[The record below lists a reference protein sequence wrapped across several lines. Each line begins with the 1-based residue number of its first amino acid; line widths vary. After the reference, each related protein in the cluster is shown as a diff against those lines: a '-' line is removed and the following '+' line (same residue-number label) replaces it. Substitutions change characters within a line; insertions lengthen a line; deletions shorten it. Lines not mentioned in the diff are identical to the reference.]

1 MSVWVENGF
10 VIWLNA
16 YELVPLYW
24 FYFESGSKKD
34 CLHSDDFIDF
44 EWLFLSVSD
53 GDSEEES
60 VFFLN
65 FKDSESNEIIN
76 FKSSVALNISK
87 SLNKLLSLDNF
98 LGDVLSSIISY
109 VNVLSFI
116 IILYLIFN
124 TDSEKWIRYGERTP
138 IKLWNSV
145 LSLNICRKKSEYA
158 VYTNC

>member
-1 MSVWVENGF
+1 M
-10 VIWLNA
+10 
-16 YELVPLYW
+16 
-24 FYFESGSKKD
+24 
-34 CLHSDDFIDF
+34 
-44 EWLFLSVSD
+44 
-53 GDSEEES
+53 
-60 VFFLN
+60 
-65 FKDSESNEIIN
+65 
-76 FKSSVALNISK
+76 
-87 SLNKLLSLDNF
+87 SLDNF